1 MKVIVT
7 YMSQTG
13 NTKRVAEAIFRE
25 IKGKKEIK
33 PMSEVNSLDGYDIA
47 FIGFPIQGGQ
57 PAGEAKSFLQQH
69 SKGKNMAIF
78 VTHASPEDYPGV
90 KECLNKCGAAAVGA
104 NLLGIFG
111 CQGELSQAIADFMLN
126 SGDPGLVEAAK
137 KRSLTVGQPD
147 AARLKRARNFAREI
161 IKKHTRG

>member
-13 NTKRVAEAIFRE
+13 NTKRVAEAIFQE

-33 PMSEVNSLDGYDIA
+33 PMNEVDSLDSYDIA

-57 PAGEAKSFLQQH
+57 PAGEAKSFLEQH
-69 SKGKNMAIF
+69 SKGKNVAIF

-111 CQGELSQAIADFMLN
+111 CQGELSQAIVDFMLN

-161 IKKHTRG
+161 IKKHYRS